1 MTIASN
7 ALAGSLAD
15 TGSGVAARASRRAG
29 ALEPVPGVRWWW
41 RLCRL
46 PCRWFFVL
54 YLRGRVFE
62 RRHVP
67 GSGGGLLI
75 ANHQSFLDPV
85 LAALA
90 LHREAHFMAR
100 HTLFQGGRFDRL
112 IRSLNA
118 FPVKR
123 GTADMAA
130 IKESLRILRA
140 GGLLVA
146 FPEATRTRDGS
157 IAPMQPGVVLLARK
171 TGVPLI
177 PTLILGAF
185 DAWPRHSP
193 LPLPGC
199 VYVAYGE
206 PLTPA
211 DLAGLSDEEAM
222 TIVRQRILDLLAT
235 YAPLRSRAL
244 GAR

>member
-7 ALAGSLAD
+7 AFAAALPAAGR
-15 TGSGVAARASRRAG
+15 AAREPRATG
-29 ALEPVPGVRWWW
+29 AGLEPMRGVRWWW

-46 PCRWFFVL
+46 PCRWFFTL
-54 YLRGRVFE
+54 YLCGRVFE

-67 GSGGGLLI
+67 SSGGGLLI

-100 HTLFQGGRFDRL
+100 HTLFEGRVFNRL

-123 GTADMAA
+123 ASADVAA

-140 GGLLVA
+140 GELLVA
-146 FPEATRTRDGS
+146 FPEATRTRDGA

-185 DAWPRHSP
+185 EAWPRHSP

-199 VYVAYGE
+199 VYIAYGE
-206 PLTPA
+206 PLTPD
-211 DLAGLSDEEAM
+211 DLRGLSDDEAI
-222 TIVRQRILDLLAT
+222 TIVRQRIVDLRAE
-235 YAPLRSRAL
+235 YAPRRARAL
-244 GAR
+244 GRR